1 MFDFDPLETQDIK
14 KKEVIWNEW
23 MYGGEGDPNFQPIAL
38 DLHTAAS
45 LGLYDA
51 VRDLLKAEKGGCK
64 TLSCK
69 NVGGWTPL
77 MYASYIGHDTVL
89 DLLLE
94 AGADVATVNMKGR
107 TALTLA
113 CCCGNEA
120 AAYTLLQA
128 GGEIEA
134 ADYRG
139 KTALFHAVSNGHN
152 SLTRFM
158 LESGAN
164 PNVKER
170 LHGYT
175 PLIEAAIEDQQLIV
189 GALLEFGADWKPKLL
204 NGHSART
211 LAVKYKNLTVVEM
224 IDRKINDNLRRQSN
238 AARKKPEDENLLKLR
253 GSEYRRNS
261 SGSVPLIN
269 KEAVMPPCAKSPS
282 IHEGPMSFAKIMNQS
297 GNSKKE
303 RFEKN
308 TEENEATIKNPDC
321 SWNASG
327 NSTSAAPRTTVVSI
341 SNSAKMIRS
350 NSVQGDM
357 QSQAMKQTA
366 LEGRADCGSSGA
378 GGSNNNV
385 FKASSDRLQEVVV
398 QDPRL
403 ANRSGGG
410 VGGGAVKDDSG
421 GQQATAVFFPYIQ
434 NLQLN
439 PSLHKEW
446 KDYLQQQRQTPRTSH
461 TCEHSEASFTAAAN
475 LPEIAIEVTG
485 EVEHENVSGAN
496 RHIMVP
502 NGSNP
507 PISQYQPNHVGQG
520 QQSVSQKPVV
530 PQSLSE
536 LLDQIQCSKWLS
548 KFQAQDVDIGVF
560 YTMTDQD
567 LKEIGINLLGPRKK
581 MTAAIGRHLHNVPL
595 TLSSVVEQAYVNKLI
610 ADLDDSNRQLSQAN
624 AINAELKIQLAQQT
638 GQMELLEQKT
648 KALLINTS
656 SINSPNGQKMD
667 MVKQHIQN
675 SLNTLIK
682 IRNAQQNGGGAN
694 NGQTAFNE
702 LDALCKKLSMV
713 VNHL

>member
-434 NLQLN
+434 
-439 PSLHKEW
+439 K
-446 KDYLQQQRQTPRTSH
+446 
-461 TCEHSEASFTAAAN
+461 
-475 LPEIAIEVTG
+475 
-485 EVEHENVSGAN
+485 NVSGAN